1 VTAGIYVIRNQVNG
15 KEYVGK
21 AVRVN
26 KRWRDH
32 QCDLRAG
39 RHPNPLLQRAW
50 DKYGESSF
58 QFELIEVVTD
68 LGTLAERENHHADI
82 RKPAYNISPMGTD
95 RRKIRGL
102 EYSEETA
109 RRVEAVFREMQQIG
123 VSISGADIAQRLGL
137 SRRTVDYVLHD
148 AEWWTGEIGQ
158 AAAIAALTRGHHTMA
173 AAGHP
178 DLRKAMETHAATGY
192 AAIRRAQTIAVA
204 AGTGPKKGRDRQAA
218 DGYLGLKKGLE
229 TLASLGYPNLSKAV
243 HAVVTKRRKTQAR
256 VFGLLQAWME
266 KGCSSPFTATA
277 VARELEMQL
286 STACLHLQRLRNEGL
301 IDKQNRPI
309 QRQFDS

>member
-1 VTAGIYVIRNQVNG
+1 MTAGIYVIRNQING

-32 QCDLRAG
+32 RSALRAG

-68 LGTLAERENHHADI
+68 LSTLAERENHHADI

-109 RRVEAVFREMQQIG
+109 RRVEAAFREMQQTS
-123 VSISGADIAQRLGL
+123 VLVSGADIAQRLNL
-137 SRRTVDYVLHD
+137 SRRTVDYVLRD

-158 AAAIAALTRGHHTMA
+158 AAAIAALERGRRSMA

-178 DLRKAMETHAATGY
+178 ELRKAMETHAATGY

-204 AGTGPKKGRDRQAA
+204 AGTGSKKGRDHQAA
-218 DGYLGLKKGLE
+218 EGYTGLKKGRE

-243 HAVVTKRRKTQAR
+243 HAVVTKRKETQAR
-256 VFGLLQAWME
+256 VFGLLQTWLE
-266 KGCSSPFTATA
+266 EGRTSPFTATA
-277 VARELEMQL
+277 VARELDMPL
-286 STACLHLQRLRNEGL
+286 STACLYLQRLLNEGL
-301 IDKQNRPI
+301 IDEQNRPI
-309 QRQFDS
+309 QRQLDS